1 MITQTLLPFFARI
14 APGYVVGLAAL
25 IAIPRQRSELR
36 LAVYILLFVLFRDAM
51 TPVGFWSISHSGSVR
66 FTHDPVVLVD
76 IGLFAFAS
84 VFVINAFEP
93 DLAKVLVWVKGKAH
107 WAAVAGVLGAGL
119 IVGPIWLFRQYLV
132 PEVPLPVATLAELG
146 PLLTLCLAG
155 NFLEEVL
162 FRGYFQGIVE
172 KTTTPARAAIA
183 SGLFFALCHSFLAV
197 TVTNV
202 GAPLLAFTW
211 FEGTVAG
218 FVRMRFGVLAATL
231 THGLA
236 VFALAAGVA
245 G

>member
-1 MITQTLLPFFARI
+1 MLTQMLLPLFARI
-14 APGYVVGLAAL
+14 APGYVLGLAAL
-25 IAIPRQRSELR
+25 IAIPRQRLELR

-51 TPVGFWSISHSGSVR
+51 TPTGLWSISPACSIR
-66 FTHDPVVLVD
+66 FTHEPALLVD
-76 IGLFAFAS
+76 LGLLAFVS

-93 DLAKVLVWVKGKAH
+93 DLAKLIVWVKGKAY
-107 WAAVAGVLGAGL
+107 WAILAGILSAGL
-119 IVGPIWLFRQYLV
+119 IVGPVWLLRHYLA
-132 PEVPLPVATLAELG
+132 PEVPLPVATAAELG
-146 PLLTLCLAG
+146 PLLTLCLLG

-172 KTTTPARAAIA
+172 KVSSPGRAAFA

-202 GAPLLAFTW
+202 GSPLLAFTW

-218 FVRMRFGVLAATL
+218 LVRMRFGVIAATL

-236 VFALAAGVA
+236 IFALAAGVA